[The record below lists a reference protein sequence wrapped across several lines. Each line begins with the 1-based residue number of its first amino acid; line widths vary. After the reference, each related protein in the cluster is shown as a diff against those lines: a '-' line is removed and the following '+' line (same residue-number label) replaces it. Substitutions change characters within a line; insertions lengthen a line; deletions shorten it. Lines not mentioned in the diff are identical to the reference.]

1 MSRSGSWA
9 VPEPRQ
15 TRSETKSRCK
25 SLRLCG
31 GRPCASGPRARGG
44 RRQVL
49 PGGCGSPGSRRPD
62 PPPRRGP
69 ANLGPWRRA
78 EPLLGGAASLRT
90 AEAVSS
96 RLPVLAGSA
105 TPGPRAP
112 ESPSP
117 HGLRWCE
124 EEAAGREAP
133 ARSTHS
139 LSSTQSTFLVLG
151 GHSSSGVLSSCDVSS
166 TLWPKRRNS
175 IISVPSARLVV
186 CPFSLYF

>member
-96 RLPVLAGSA
+96 RLPVRSRERHPGP
-105 TPGPRAP
+105 PGPRVPQPPRA
-112 ESPSP
+112 SV
-117 HGLRWCE
+117 
-124 EEAAGREAP
+124 AREARSG
-133 ARSTHS
+133 ARGTCPKHTLPELNSVNFS
-139 LSSTQSTFLVLG
+139 CLG
-151 GHSSSGVLSSCDVSS
+151 GKFLQWCFV
-166 TLWPKRRNS
+166 TLRRVFN
-175 IISVPSARLVV
+175 ALAEKEKQR
-186 CPFSLYF
+186 Y

>member
-1 MSRSGSWA
+1 MRLRPAGSGREAAGLAWGLRVAGFASPGPSA
-9 VPEPRQ
+9 APGSGEPRAL
-15 TRSETKSRCK
+15 E
-25 SLRLCG
+25 
-31 GRPCASGPRARGG
+31 ARGAPAG
-44 RRQVL
+44 RGRL
-49 PGGCGSPGSRRPD
+49 TSHRGSCELKAPCTSRERHPGP
-62 PPPRRGP
+62 
-69 ANLGPWRRA
+69 
-78 EPLLGGAASLRT
+78 
-90 AEAVSS
+90 
-96 RLPVLAGSA
+96 
-105 TPGPRAP
+105 PGPRAP

-151 GHSSSGVLSSCDVSS
+151 GHSSSGVLSPCDVSS